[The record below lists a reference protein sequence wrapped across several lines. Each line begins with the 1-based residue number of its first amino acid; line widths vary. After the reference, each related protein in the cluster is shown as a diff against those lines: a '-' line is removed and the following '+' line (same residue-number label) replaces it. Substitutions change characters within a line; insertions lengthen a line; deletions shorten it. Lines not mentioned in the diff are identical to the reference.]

1 MNNKKV
7 ILSSLYKS
15 NKNYLYDYFNEL
27 NIINIIYCKFLK
39 KNKTYNQIEYLKI
52 KKACLDLKKK
62 KFKPLFKKF
71 FNRGYYFEYER
82 YLTKKIGPHLSGKMH
97 TGRSRNDLEA
107 TIYKVLLKKKLI
119 ANLKDQT
126 NLLQKLINKFSND
139 KQLLPFYTQ
148 HQFSTFITVNHY
160 FNSNILAF
168 FNYLDKII
176 DFKDFINECPLGS
189 SGLSGSSINID
200 YKELS
205 KNLKFKSNL
214 SNSHRLISEYE
225 FYLSYINDLN
235 LIVLKWSRI
244 LQDITILHNENN
256 KIVSFKKEFYGRS
269 SYFPHKQ
276 NIYLIEYAQNLC
288 SKLINYST
296 YFFEGIKKTVNSNSF
311 DAKLIIRDNY
321 FYFNEYKELIN
332 VIEYIIQNIR
342 FCKIDILDQKF
353 DKLFLTYLQNYII
366 SLNSKKNMRQ
376 LNNSLF
382 ELSSS
387 GKNFSEIYNLYK
399 KEFEI
404 KIGKNINEVKLFLIK
419 SNRFGKGPND
429 VSLINKNHLILNL
442 NKLKK
447 KIKKF

>member
-1 MNNKKV
+1 M
-7 ILSSLYKS
+7 
-15 NKNYLYDYFNEL
+15 
-27 NIINIIYCKFLK
+27 
-39 KNKTYNQIEYLKI
+39 
-52 KKACLDLKKK
+52 
-62 KFKPLFKKF
+62 
-71 FNRGYYFEYER
+71 
-82 YLTKKIGPHLSGKMH
+82 
-97 TGRSRNDLEA
+97 
-107 TIYKVLLKKKLI
+107 
-119 ANLKDQT
+119 
-126 NLLQKLINKFSND
+126 
-139 KQLLPFYTQ
+139 
-148 HQFSTFITVNHY
+148 
-160 FNSNILAF
+160 
-168 FNYLDKII
+168 
-176 DFKDFINECPLGS
+176 
-189 SGLSGSSINID
+189 
-200 YKELS
+200 
-205 KNLKFKSNL
+205 
-214 SNSHRLISEYE
+214 
-225 FYLSYINDLN
+225 
-235 LIVLKWSRI
+235 
-244 LQDITILHNENN
+244 
-256 KIVSFKKEFYGRS
+256 
-269 SYFPHKQ
+269 
-276 NIYLIEYAQNLC
+276 
-288 SKLINYST
+288 
-296 YFFEGIKKTVNSNSF
+296 NSNSF